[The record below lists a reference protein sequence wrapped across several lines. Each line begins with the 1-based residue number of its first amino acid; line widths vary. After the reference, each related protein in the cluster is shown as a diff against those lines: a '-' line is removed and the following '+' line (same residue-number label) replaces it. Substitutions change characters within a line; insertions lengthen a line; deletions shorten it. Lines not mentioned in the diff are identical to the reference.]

1 MRAGIR
7 YAWAPAWRSFMSL
20 VLGGV
25 GRIAGLSQLL
35 ARRVIV
41 KAGRRTHHRR
51 QGISVRHMAHA
62 GLRAWEGKCAVDT
75 EDDLDISDWFLSAI
89 AAEDETLSVWIDKM
103 ALSVTVHECEL
114 LLQIILE
121 ESDAQELLKDTKSM
135 RLVEYAA
142 TIIHDDMEIHITW
155 PTTEVVR

>member
-1 MRAGIR
+1 M
-7 YAWAPAWRSFMSL
+7 
-20 VLGGV
+20 
-25 GRIAGLSQLL
+25 
-35 ARRVIV
+35 
-41 KAGRRTHHRR
+41 
-51 QGISVRHMAHA
+51 
-62 GLRAWEGKCAVDT
+62 DT